1 MSGLFA
7 EKPCETANPLSRTGC
22 APTRSQV
29 GAASVGAHPVRDKPA
44 DRSQR
49 GRAGRAQGALL
60 HVLLQVMLCLVT
72 GLAFAQA
79 IDPLPFKDHAEEVRF
94 QSLTRELRCLV
105 CQNENLAD
113 SNADLARD
121 LRHEV
126 FDLMQQGKS
135 DEQIKQYLVDRYS
148 DFVLYDPPVQTSTL
162 LLWFGPLAI
171 LLAGAVVVVVTVRRR
186 SRVTPTT
193 VADDKSVDEGD
204 DW

>member
-1 MSGLFA
+1 VSARTLFVGA
-7 EKPCETANPLSRTGC
+7 QPVREKPTQRKF
-22 APTRSQV
+22 
-29 GAASVGAHPVRDKPA
+29 RDHA
-44 DRSQR
+44 L
-49 GRAGRAQGALL
+49 GALL
-60 HVLLQVMLCLVT
+60 QLGLLLLTSVS
-72 GLAFAQA
+72 FAQA
-79 IDPLPFKDHAEEVRF
+79 IDPLPFKDHAQEVRF
-94 QSLTRELRCLV
+94 QALTRELRCLV

-135 DEQIKQYLVDRYS
+135 DDEIKQYLVDRYS
-148 DFVLYDPPVQTSTL
+148 DFVLYDPPVKSSTV

-186 SRVTPTT
+186 SRAAP
-193 VADDKSVDEGD
+193 VAVQDEKPNDEGD